1 MTKVFQKSDQRIK
14 FLAYLITIAGAVPFY
29 IALVLFIIVQ
39 VHPFYSFCVIV
50 YSGLIITFVC
60 GSNWIII
67 LSASNFK
74 KINLTYY
81 LFFIINSIIPILLS
95 CYIIVEESFNGNSF
109 SYIYLGTIL
118 ILLLFFDLIFYLNKI
133 IELWWL
139 KLRFFGSISSGISL
153 IIINIINL

>member
-29 IALVLFIIVQ
+29 IALVSFIIVQ

-81 LFFIINSIIPILLS
+81 LFFIINSKFF
-95 CYIIVEESFNGNSF
+95 SF
-109 SYIYLGTIL
+109 
-118 ILLLFFDLIFYLNKI
+118 K
-133 IELWWL
+133 E
-139 KLRFFGSISSGISL
+139 
-153 IIINIINL
+153 NI